1 MSVPMV
7 SVRKMHVLMLHG
19 VMPVP
24 VSVRALCG
32 HGIVVLVLVV
42 FVVFVFMFVLNG
54 LMHMLVN
61 MMLGEMQ
68 PHPYRHQCGSQNQ
81 GPGERV
87 TEAQGERGAKERR
100 DREIGA
106 STRGAKMPQA
116 DNEQGQADAVG
127 GKAQ

>member
-1 MSVPMV
+1 MSVPVV

-68 PHPYRHQCGSQNQ
+68 PHACRH
-81 GPGERV
+81 
-87 TEAQGERGAKERR
+87 
-100 DREIGA
+100 
-106 STRGAKMPQA
+106 
-116 DNEQGQADAVG
+116 
-127 GKAQ
+127 